1 MKIIV
6 YKSGSV
12 PQPIFE
18 TASLLLWDAFEE
30 RRQAGLDFKCGTF
43 SSQDVENQ
51 LVGGGHILVA
61 YDENERAVGTI
72 CLLEH
77 RKGWYR
83 YASSPNLAVLSECK
97 RRGVARNLF
106 SEVLKVARE
115 EGYDFIT
122 SCTATTA
129 DSSVALHL
137 KMGFVIYQKSFAQ
150 KPGAYDS
157 YSFVYPLRKLRFV
170 RLWLP
175 RKVIYILMTSIRR
188 IKQLFR

>member
-1 MKIIV
+1 MPLK
-6 YKSGSV
+6 KEDRPGW
-12 PQPIFE
+12 IFVVGPF
-18 TASLLLWDAFEE
+18 LLKML
-30 RRQAGLDFKCGTF
+30 RINL
-43 SSQDVENQ
+43 
-51 LVGGGHILVA
+51 LGGRILIA
-61 YDENERAVGTI
+61 YDDNERAVGTI

-77 RKGWYR
+77 RKGRYR
-83 YASSPNLAVLSECK
+83 YDSSANLAVLSKCK
-97 RRGVARNLF
+97 RRGVGQNLF

-137 KMGFVIYQKSFAQ
+137 KMGFVIYQKSFAT

-157 YSFVYPLRKLRFV
+157 YCFIYPLRKFRFM

-175 RKVIYILMTSIRR
+175 RKMIYVLMTSIRR
-188 IKQLFR
+188 TKQLFNK